1 MIGESDV
8 SSILSISQTMF
19 DEKRAWN
26 EFAQEACEYYY
37 PVRASYTSAN
47 PIGPDFA
54 SNVMDSHT
62 VNVREELGN
71 AIGSMLRQ
79 DQWFDIGTGDEER
92 DTDIE
97 NARSLR
103 HATKLFRAVL
113 KDRRSGF
120 EAATKE
126 GDHDWVSVG
135 QPVFSVAETADRDF
149 VMVKAWHPGSCAWLV
164 GENGR
169 PTTLHRKI
177 SMRAGEII
185 RYART
190 GRWTNIDTA
199 IETAAVKEPNKK
211 FDILHVMMSADEV
224 YGFDGAKMRELRGK
238 KYLSLYID
246 MTHKKVLRETGEPLF
261 MYVTPAWRRL
271 AGMNYG
277 FSPSAINALPDARM
291 IQALARIILEQGE
304 KAVDPPMIGDVET
317 FTRDQNLYS
326 GGFTYV
332 DLPEGRAL
340 QDVMTTIN
348 TSQGLQQGMELK
360 QDIRALIS
368 DAFLLNK
375 LYLPSARDMR
385 ELEVAVRTEEF
396 RRAALPFF
404 TPIETEYHTPLLE
417 EIFNR
422 SLMMGVIDPNVF
434 PRELRDTDLHF
445 TFNSPLREAEGKKLV
460 ESYNVAVQT
469 IAAGSQVDQTVG
481 NLFNMRRATLDAVRG
496 GGAPPEWLLS
506 PKEIKAKD
514 QEADQTKALAQAAA
528 IANAGA
534 ATVGNVADAAQAAQ
548 QSGMFGGPTPQ
559 PGAAPGQ

>member
-1 MIGESDV
+1 MIGDSDIT
-8 SSILSISQTMF
+8 SILSISQTMF

-26 EFAQEACEYYY
+26 EFSQEVCENYY
-37 PVRASYTSAN
+37 PVRASYTTSN

-54 SNVMDSHT
+54 NNVMDSHT
-62 VNVREELGN
+62 INVREELGN

-79 DQWFDIGTGDEER
+79 GQWFDIGTGDTDR
-92 DTDIE
+92 DEDIE
-97 NARSLR
+97 NARVLK
-103 HATKLFRAVL
+103 HATKLFRSVL

-120 EAATKE
+120 ESATKE

-135 QPVFSVAETADRDF
+135 QPVFSVAENDSRDY
-149 VMVKAWHPGSCAWLV
+149 VLVKAWHPGTCAWIT
-164 GENGR
+164 GDTGR

-177 SMRAGEII
+177 TMRAGDIM
-185 RYART
+185 RHVKS
-190 GRWTNIDTA
+190 GRWTNVDLA
-199 IETAAVKEPNKK
+199 IEIAATKEPTKK
-211 FDILHVMMSADEV
+211 FEILHVMMSAEEV
-224 YGFDGAKMRELRGK
+224 YGFDAQKMRDLRGK

-246 MTHKKVLRETGEPLF
+246 VTHKKVLQETGEPLF

-271 AGMNYG
+271 SGMNYG
-277 FSPSAINALPDARM
+277 FSPSAINALPDSRM
-291 IQALARIILEQGE
+291 LQSLARIILEQGE
-304 KAVDPPMIGDVET
+304 KAVDPPMVGDVEA
-317 FTRDQNLYS
+317 FTRDQNLYA

-360 QDIRALIS
+360 QDVRALIT

-417 EIFNR
+417 EVFGR
-422 SLMMGVIDPNVF
+422 CMLMGIIDPNIF
-434 PRELRDTDLHF
+434 PQSLRGSDLHF
-445 TFNSPLREAEGKKLV
+445 TFNSPLNEAEGKKLV
-460 ESYNVAVQT
+460 ESYNLAVQT

-506 PKEIKAKD
+506 PKEVKQKD
-514 QEADQTKALAQAAA
+514 AEADQTKALTQAAA

-534 ATVGNVADAAQAAQ
+534 GTISNVAQATMAAQ
-548 QSGMFGGPTPQ
+548 QAGLVNPNAPQ
-559 PGAAPGQ
+559 PPQQ